1 MKKKRLIISLL
12 LIFSFAAF
20 SAILFTNDV
29 HSVQAANNIYIN
41 NRNFALEVGRY
52 RTLRVHG
59 TSSKVTWRTSNRRV
73 ATVSS
78 GGRVTAKAPG
88 NVTITATV
96 AGRKITSKVTVFKID
111 KEPITLLPGKTGS
124 FKITGATNITWSTDN
139 KSIATVS
146 TDGTIKAKAPGTAV
160 ITANVSGKEIPLKVH
175 VVGDINYK
183 SIVLE
188 KGGKYG
194 FIKTLKVSGAYNQ
207 ITWSSSDESVATIG
221 SDGRVRAAGPGT
233 ATITANVDGIKFTT
247 KVKILEIT
255 TKEFTLKMGETKTLE
270 VFGTNSN
277 ITWYSN
283 NKTIATVKNNGTVTP
298 VKAGTATIVAV
309 VDGREVKAKIKVI
322 D

>member
-1 MKKKRLIISLL
+1 MNKKKLIISLL
-12 LIFSFAAF
+12 LILSFAGF

-41 NRNFALEVGRY
+41 NRNFALELGHY

-59 TSSKVTWRTSNRRV
+59 SSSRVTWTTSNSRV
-73 ATVSS
+73 ATVTS
-78 GGRVTAKAPG
+78 GGKVTAKAPG
-88 NVTITATV
+88 NVTITANV
-96 AGRKITSKVTVFKID
+96 GGRKIACKVTVFKLGN
-111 KEPITLLPGKTGS
+111 ESITLLPGKTGS
-124 FKITGATNITWSTDN
+124 FKITGASDITWSTGN
-139 KSIATVS
+139 KAIATVS
-146 TDGTIKAKAPGTAV
+146 TDGTVTAKAPGTAV
-160 ITANVSGKEIPLKVH
+160 ITASFSGKEIPFKVY
-175 VVGDINYK
+175 VAGDINYK

-194 FIKTLKVSGAYNQ
+194 FIKTLKVSGSYNQ

-233 ATITANVDGIKFTT
+233 ATITANADGILFTT

-283 NKTIATVKNNGTVTP
+283 KKTVATVNKNGTVTP
-298 VKAGTATIVAV
+298 VEEGTATIVAV
-309 VDGREVKAKIKVI
+309 VDGREVKAKVKVI
-322 D
+322 K